1 MNKTRQT
8 NIVKPITTRLTKR
21 MAITVGVILAGGII
35 SLLPS
40 RINAQA
46 PGAPPIATTAEGAA
60 NVQSANEKDAL
71 HWQLALVRYEQLKT
85 KKAVFDA
92 ELDLLSADAEVKKGP
107 ESDEF
112 RRKLDRVKNA
122 FEIARQQE
130 AIWTNEVARLE
141 ARLKEIGG
149 PAKPGSG
156 VKDFVVQE
164 KAAGDAPPAELA
176 REPARA
182 AKSGSGV
189 KDFVVQEKAAGD
201 APPAELAREP
211 ARAAKSGSGVK
222 DFVVQEKA
230 ASDAPPAELAREPA
244 RAAKSGSGANILRA
258 VGGELLPE
266 DSLSA
271 DYWQGLDPKSKIVF
285 LTAYRHG
292 EGPIE
297 NQTAK
302 PEFYFLS
309 KGHFGTLVTKL
320 DEFYQIPDNRRVFL
334 SAAIRICFMEM
345 SGRPQTEIDQ
355 ALKQAREA
363 PYRL

>member
-189 KDFVVQEKAAGD
+189 KDFVVQEKAA
-201 APPAELAREP
+201 
-211 ARAAKSGSGVK
+211 
-222 DFVVQEKA
+222 
-230 ASDAPPAELAREPA
+230 SDAPPAELAREPA

>member
-156 VKDFVVQE
+156 VKDFV
-164 KAAGDAPPAELA
+164 A
-176 REPARA
+176 
-182 AKSGSGV
+182 
-189 KDFVVQEKAAGD
+189 QEKAAGD

>member
-189 KDFVVQEKAAGD
+189 KDFVE
-201 APPAELAREP
+201 
-211 ARAAKSGSGVK
+211 
-222 DFVVQEKA
+222 QEKA